1 MEVFVQQS
9 AQIQVKVWE
18 GMWLQLYCL
27 LAGTF
32 FWLFQEFIVFD
43 PYTKAFSS

>member
-1 MEVFVQQS
+1 MQQS

-18 GMWLQLYCL
+18 GTWLQLYCL

-32 FWLFQEFIVFD
+32 FGFWQEFIAFD